1 MKKKHAV
8 LVVDDHENIRKIMC
22 YNVEKMGYEVD
33 SASDGLQCLQK
44 LESGNFSA
52 VLMDVSMPNMNG
64 MEALKVINEKY
75 SDTSVIMVTAMSD
88 VSMAV
93 QAVKLGAYE
102 YITKPVDF
110 DRLETDLRNAIKMN
124 SLKEELQHLK
134 DEIQTSALFTNII
147 GQSDAMS
154 GVFTMANKIL
164 NVSANVLI
172 IGESGTGKEVM
183 AQAIHDAG
191 SRSSGPFVPVNSA
204 AINKELADSL
214 LFGHKKG
221 SFTGANED
229 RAGYFEQADGGTI
242 FLDEIGDMDLDLQ
255 AKVLRVLEERTVRRV
270 GEKQERK
277 VDFRV
282 ISATNRDLI
291 QAIGEGKFRKD
302 LYYRLEEYPVFLPP
316 LRDRQSDIIL
326 LAQHF
331 LDGYCKENRLEPMTF
346 SSEVKDHMRKHPWP
360 GNIRELRNVVRRAA
374 IQASDN
380 VVETITFSKVD
391 ADIKPAVALSAPIT
405 AGEER
410 IVPMDQ
416 MERQAIESAFQ
427 STNQNVI
434 KAAQQLGI
442 SRATMYRKLKQ
453 YDIET

>member
-1 MKKKHAV
+1 MKKKQAV
-8 LVVDDHENIRKIMC
+8 LVVDDHENIRKIMS

-33 SASDGLQCLQK
+33 SASDGLQCLEK
-44 LESGNFSA
+44 LESGDFAA

-64 MEALKVINEKY
+64 MDALKVINEKY

-88 VSMAV
+88 VSLAV

-102 YITKPVDF
+102 YVTKPVDF
-110 DRLETDLRNAIKMN
+110 DRLETDLRNAIKLQ
-124 SLKEELQHLK
+124 SLREEVKHLK
-134 DEIQTSALFTNII
+134 NEIQTNALFTNII

-154 GVFTMANKIL
+154 GVFNMANKIL

-172 IGESGTGKEVM
+172 IGESGTGKEMM

-191 SRSSGPFVPVNSA
+191 SRNSGPFVPVNSA

-242 FLDEIGDMDLDLQ
+242 FLDEIGDMDLELQ
-255 AKVLRVLEERTVRRV
+255 AKVLRVLEERSVRRV

-277 VDFRV
+277 IDFRV

-291 QAIGEGKFRKD
+291 EAIGEGTFRKD

-316 LRDRQSDIIL
+316 LRERQSDIIL
-326 LAQHF
+326 LAKHF
-331 LDGYCKENRLEPMTF
+331 LNGYCKENNLEEMTF
-346 SSEVKDHMRKHPWP
+346 SAEVEDHLKKHSWP

-374 IQASDN
+374 IQASGN
-380 VVETITFSKVD
+380 VVESITFSKVD
-391 ADIKPAVALSAPIT
+391 ADIKPSASLSAPIT
-405 AGEER
+405 AGEEQ
-410 IVPMDQ
+410 IVPMGQ
-416 MERQAIESAFQ
+416 MEQQAIETAYH

-453 YDIET
+453 YDIDT

>member
-1 MKKKHAV
+1 MKIKQSV
-8 LVVDDHENIRKIMC
+8 LIVDDHENIRKIMS
-22 YNVEKMGYEVD
+22 YNVEKMGYKVD
-33 SASDGLQCLQK
+33 QAADGLECLQK
-44 LESGNFSA
+44 LETGNFSA
-52 VLMDVSMPNMNG
+52 VLMDVSMPNMSG
-64 MEALKVINEKY
+64 MEALKVINEKF
-75 SDTSVIMVTAMSD
+75 SDISVIMVTAMSD

-102 YITKPVDF
+102 YVTKPVDF
-110 DRLETDLRNAIKMN
+110 DRLETDLRNALKLRSLEEEVQ
-124 SLKEELQHLK
+124 SLKETVE
-134 DEIQTSALFTNII
+134 TGALFTNII

-154 GVFTMANKIL
+154 SVFNLANKIL
-164 NVSANVLI
+164 NISANVLI
-172 IGESGTGKEVM
+172 IGESGTGKEVL
-183 AQAIHDAG
+183 AQAIHDGG
-191 SRSSGPFVPVNSA
+191 SRSAGPFVPVNSA

-242 FLDEIGDMDLDLQ
+242 FLDEIGDMDLELQ
-255 AKVLRVLEERTVRRV
+255 AKVLRVLEERSVRRV

-291 QAIGEGKFRKD
+291 EAIDAGTFRKD

-316 LRDRQSDIIL
+316 LRDRQSDILL
-326 LAQHF
+326 LAKHF
-331 LDGYCKENRLEPMTF
+331 LDGYSQENKLPEMKFAT
-346 SSEVKDHMRKHPWP
+346 EVEDHMKKHPWP

-374 IQASDN
+374 IQASEN
-380 VVETITFSKVD
+380 VVDKITFSKVD
-391 ADIKPAVALSAPIT
+391 ADLKATAPLAAPVA
-405 AGEER
+405 AGDDQ
-410 IVPMDQ
+410 IVPMGQ
-416 MERQAIESAFQ
+416 MERHAIEKAYLS
-427 STNQNVI
+427 SNQNVV

-453 YDIET
+453 YDIDG